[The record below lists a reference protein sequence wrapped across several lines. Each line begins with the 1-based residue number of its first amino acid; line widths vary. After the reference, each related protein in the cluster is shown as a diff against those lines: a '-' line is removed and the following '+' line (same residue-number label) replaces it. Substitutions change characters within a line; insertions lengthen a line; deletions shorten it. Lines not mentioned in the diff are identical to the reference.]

1 MMEPSACANMDEL
14 RAEIDRIDGGLV
26 DLLVRRA
33 ACIDRAVQIKRG
45 AGLPSRIE
53 WRVAEVIAKV
63 ESAAAGRGL
72 DPVLVAEIWERIV
85 EWSIAREA
93 RALGEEEGG

>member
-1 MMEPSACANMDEL
+1 MKEPRACANMDEL
-14 RAEIDRIDGGLV
+14 RAEIDRIDGVLV

-33 ACIDRAVQIKRG
+33 ACIDRAVEIKR
-45 AGLPSRIE
+45 AAELPSRIE

-63 ESAAAGRGL
+63 ESAAASRGL
-72 DPVLVAEIWERIV
+72 DPLLVAGIWERIV

-93 RALGEEEGG
+93 RALGEEDR